1 MSTQDNTKPRT
12 KPFRVPAETGIAV
25 VFILVMIGGFI
36 ASPNFLTVSNI
47 MILLLNGAVIAFL
60 CLGQSFVL
68 LTGGIDLS
76 CGSIVAMTCV
86 VAALLM
92 EKFGISWQL
101 TIPIVLAVG
110 ALTGFVNGLIIERTG
125 VPPFIVT
132 FAMMGVAAS
141 IPQIITGA
149 ESIRV
154 TQIGY
159 SLIGQSKPLG
169 IPFPVIAL
177 LIAVVI
183 AVIFLRRTV
192 TGTHIYAVG
201 GNADAARL
209 SGISIP
215 RITLLVYSISGLCAA
230 CGGLIYG
237 SRLMTGYPTAG
248 RGDELF
254 FSIAGAVVG
263 GVSLFGGTGSI
274 IGAMI
279 GAMLIAAIS
288 NLMNVMNVS
297 AYWQPL
303 VIGLIILFGVTFDTL
318 RSSRKLTLPWLKS
331 RKTLHAAPIKNEN
344 QSTLQEGDSHAK

>member
-331 RKTLHAAPIKNEN
+331 KKALHATPIKNEN
-344 QSTLQEGDSHAK
+344 QSTLQEGDTHEK

>member
-331 RKTLHAAPIKNEN
+331 KKTLHAAPIKNEN
-344 QSTLQEGDSHAK
+344 PSTLQEGDTHEK